1 MAGSQVV
8 ARFTA
13 DISDVQRKMATLQ
26 ADLAAT
32 AAATNG
38 LSGKFRAASKI
49 MGSAGK
55 VMTLGLTLPLAGV
68 AAGAIS
74 AGASYEKSMNK
85 VKAVSGA
92 TADEFRAMSETAKE
106 LGRTTQF
113 SASQAADGMSFLAMA
128 GFEANDIV
136 SAMPGVLN
144 LAAAGQM
151 DLAQAADIASNILTG
166 FGKSTDELSHTIDV
180 MAKTFTS
187 ANTDLSQLGEAMS
200 YVAPVAASTGA
211 QFEEV
216 SAAIGLLG
224 NAGIQGSRAGTSLS
238 RIMSILTINAPKT
251 AKAMK
256 GLGISALDSS
266 GNLKPLNEIIGD
278 LGEAGATTSDIMGIF
293 GARAG
298 PGMAAL
304 ISQGSEA
311 LVELTDELVA
321 SGGTAQDIADTQ
333 MEGFAGSMLRLKSAF
348 EGAMIAIAESGLLS
362 KATDLIERAA
372 TATGKFAENFAALSE
387 KTQETILKIGF
398 FTAAAGPA
406 LMIAG
411 KLTIGVIALGG
422 AVERLG
428 QAFGVSVV
436 GGIKKAS
443 AAMLTNPIT
452 AVALAIT
459 AAVVGLAAA
468 FKFVY
473 DRSADMMVAFAELK
487 RVFKDAAALIFNDLV
502 GAFRDLLG
510 ITSSTTG
517 EAQDFGAVIKQVTQ
531 VVGKGLARAIQ
542 MVSGYIKVFTGII
555 RVMIK
560 VFQIAMV
567 PIRALVGIVMG
578 VLREAFISARENVSA
593 FLDMLGPVGRAIKS
607 VAQQI
612 GNSFGQVLDFVRGF
626 INNAS
631 KYLEDGINRMIDGV
645 NKLVDA
651 YNDLPFAIG
660 EIGRISR
667 ISLASL
673 KNLGHVQATTTDQ
686 TKDYSAAIAAET
698 ARDKARAAQYQAT
711 KDAADQLAGGMDD
724 LGGSTGATGAA
735 AEKTKVTFKELAATF
750 KETYD
755 RAKADLQK
763 ALDDAEKA
771 YDTYATNMQQKVMAG
786 ISIGGAFEAQFAED
800 GSRTGKSLVDAFN
813 DQIAHADY
821 FGNVLQALQSSGASD
836 RFIQEVASLGPITGA
851 QLGQQLLDEGL
862 AKTMSEKYDS
872 VMAATRAVGEA
883 LMPEHLLIGRN
894 SAQAEMDG
902 FVERFGPDGD
912 LKKLMLKIARDNG
925 VDDAQQLYQGL
936 RDNLKKGGPAG
947 EAVMKLMRF
956 LGKRSADQTGK
967 AFKGKAG
974 KGGSVYKQ
982 MNAAMTAL
990 ANSMNRTATVTV
1002 TTVHR
1007 SVHQSVGLPGRAL
1020 GGPVS
1025 ARQAYI
1031 VGERG
1036 PEVFV
1041 PGGSGNIIP
1050 NDQMA
1055 NVPSMSGGRGGGG
1068 VSNINITVNAGM
1080 GTDGAAVGRDIV
1092 SALRQYERRNGPLP
1106 IKVR

>member
-1 MAGSQVV
+1 MSINKEIHTVSVYVSNKPGALARIAQVFSRRGYNIESLVVSPAFDGHFSRMTIGCSGSSDGLDQIIKQLEDSGAG
-8 ARFTA
+8 TA
-13 DISDVQRKMATLQ
+13 DM
-26 ADLAAT
+26 
-32 AAATNG
+32 
-38 LSGKFRAASKI
+38 
-49 MGSAGK
+49 M
-55 VMTLGLTLPLAGV
+55 
-68 AAGAIS
+68 
-74 AGASYEKSMNK
+74 E
-85 VKAVSGA
+85 
-92 TADEFRAMSETAKE
+92 
-106 LGRTTQF
+106 
-113 SASQAADGMSFLAMA
+113 
-128 GFEANDIV
+128 
-136 SAMPGVLN
+136 
-144 LAAAGQM
+144 
-151 DLAQAADIASNILTG
+151 
-166 FGKSTDELSHTIDV
+166 
-180 MAKTFTS
+180 
-187 ANTDLSQLGEAMS
+187 
-200 YVAPVAASTGA
+200 
-211 QFEEV
+211 
-216 SAAIGLLG
+216 
-224 NAGIQGSRAGTSLS
+224 
-238 RIMSILTINAPKT
+238 
-251 AKAMK
+251 
-256 GLGISALDSS
+256 
-266 GNLKPLNEIIGD
+266 
-278 LGEAGATTSDIMGIF
+278 IF
-293 GARAG
+293 GQRAG
-298 PGMAAL
+298 PAMAAL
-304 ISQGSEA
+304 VSQGSDA
-311 LVELTDELVA
+311 LITLTDEVSNAGGIAQEVA
-321 SGGTAQDIADTQ
+321 ETQ
-333 MEGFAGSMLRLKSAF
+333 MEGFAGSLLRLKSAF

-372 TATGKFAENFAALSE
+372 TATGTFAENFAALSE

-406 LMIAG
+406 LLIAG

-422 AVERLG
+422 AVERLAN
-428 QAFGVSVV
+428 AFGISVV
-436 GGIKKAS
+436 NGIKRAS

-459 AAVVGLAAA
+459 AAVVGLALA
-468 FKFVY
+468 FKYVY

-487 RVFKDAAALIFNDLV
+487 RVFKDAATLIFNDLV

-517 EAQDFGAVIKQVTQ
+517 EAQDFGAVVKQVTQ

-542 MVSGYIKVFTGII
+542 MVSGFIKVFTGII

-567 PIRALVGIVMG
+567 PIRALVGIVLG
-578 VLREAFISARENVSA
+578 VFREAFISARENVSA

-607 VAQQI
+607 LAGQI
-612 GNSFGQVLDFVRGF
+612 GNSFGQVLDFVQGF
-626 INNAS
+626 INNAAS
-631 KYLEDGINRMIDGV
+631 YLEDGINKMIDGV

-667 ISLASL
+667 ITLTSL
-673 KNLGHVQATTTDQ
+673 KDLGNRQATTTDQ
-686 TKDYSAAIAAET
+686 TKDYSDAIAAET

-711 KDAADQLAGGMDD
+711 QSAVEGLSGGMDD
-724 LGGSTGATGAA
+724 LGGSTGGAGAA
-735 AEKTKVTFKELAATF
+735 AEKATLTFKDLASAF

-786 ISIGGAFEAQFAED
+786 ISIGGAFESQFAED

-821 FGNVLQALQSSGASD
+821 FGNVLQALKASGASD
-836 RFIQEVASLGPITGA
+836 RFIQEVASLGPVTGA

-883 LMPEHLLIGRN
+883 LMPVSLQTGRN
-894 SAQAEMDG
+894 NAQAQMDG

-912 LKKLMLKIARDNG
+912 LKKAMLLIAKNNG
-925 VDDAQQLYQGL
+925 VDDAQKLYEGI

-947 EAVMKLMRF
+947 EAVMKVMRF
-956 LGKRSADQTGK
+956 LGKRSAVQTGK

-974 KGGSVYKQ
+974 SGGSVYKQ
-982 MNAAMTAL
+982 LNSVMSNL
-990 ANSMNRTATVTV
+990 AKSMERE
-1002 TTVHR
+1002 TTITIKHR
-1007 SVHQSVGLPGRAL
+1007 NVYENMEGQAN

-1025 ARQAYI
+1025 ARTPYI

-1036 PEVFV
+1036 PEIFV
-1041 PGGSGNIIP
+1041 PGSSGNIIP
-1050 NDQMA
+1050 NHKM
-1055 NVPSMSGGRGGGG
+1055 PSAPVISGGGG
-1068 VSNINITVNAGM
+1068 GSVGGHSTNVNITVNAGM

>member
-1 MAGSQVV
+1 MAATQVV

-13 DISDVQRKMATLQ
+13 DISDVQRKMAKLQ
-26 ADLAAT
+26 SDMAAT
-32 AAATNG
+32 AAAANG
-38 LSGKFRAASKI
+38 VSGKFRAAGQVMS
-49 MGSAGK
+49 STGK
-55 VMTLGLTLPLAGV
+55 VMTAGLTLPLAAV

-92 TADEFRAMSETAKE
+92 TGDEFTAMSDKAKE

-128 GFEANDIV
+128 GFKANEITE
-136 SAMPGVLN
+136 AMPGVLN

-151 DLAQAADIASNILTG
+151 DLAQSADIASNILTG
-166 FGKSTDELSHTIDV
+166 YGKTTDELGGAIDTLT
-180 MAKTFTS
+180 KTFTS
-187 ANTDLSQLGEAMS
+187 ANVDLSMLGES
-200 YVAPVAASTGA
+200 FKYVAPVAKSAGLG
-211 QFEEV
+211 FEEV

-224 NAGIQGSRAGTSLS
+224 NAGIQGSMAGTSLRMAIS
-238 RIMSILTINAPKT
+238 RLLSPADGA
-251 AKAMK
+251 AKLMK
-256 GLGISALDSS
+256 QLGISGVDAS
-266 GNLKPLNEIIGD
+266 GNLLPLDQIIKQLEDSG
-278 LGEAGATTSDIMGIF
+278 AGTADMMEIF
-293 GARAG
+293 GQRAG
-298 PGMAAL
+298 PAMAAL
-304 ISQGSEA
+304 VSQGSDA
-311 LVELTDELVA
+311 LITLTDEVSNAGGIAQEVA
-321 SGGTAQDIADTQ
+321 ETQ
-333 MEGFAGSMLRLKSAF
+333 MEGFAGALLRLKSAF
-348 EGAMIAIAESGLLS
+348 EGAMIAIAESGLLE
-362 KATDLIERAA
+362 KATGLIENLA
-372 TATGKFAENFAALSE
+372 TSVGAFAEKFSGLSE
-387 KTQETILKIGF
+387 ETQEMIVKIGLF
-398 FTAAAGPA
+398 AAAAGPA
-406 LMIAG
+406 LYISG
-411 KLTIGVIALGG
+411 KFVGALGHLESAAK
-422 AVERLG
+422 AVAG
-428 QAFGVSVV
+428 GFKTAAVAIKTASV
-436 GGIKKAS
+436 
-443 AAMLTNPIT
+443 AMLTNPIT

-459 AAVVGLAAA
+459 AAIVGLAAA

-473 DRSADMMVAFAELK
+473 DRSTDMMVAFAELK
-487 RVFKDAAALIFNDLV
+487 RVFKDAATLIFNDLV

-517 EAQDFGAVIKQVTQ
+517 EAQDFGAVVKQVTQ

-542 MVSGYIKVFTGII
+542 MVSGFIKVFTGII

-567 PIRALVGIVMG
+567 PIRALVGIVLG
-578 VLREAFISARENVSA
+578 VFREAFISARENVSA

-607 VAQQI
+607 LAGQI
-612 GNSFGQVLDFVRGF
+612 GNSFGQVLDFVQGF
-626 INNAS
+626 INNAAS
-631 KYLEDGINRMIDGV
+631 YLEDGINKMIDGV

-667 ISLASL
+667 ITLTSL
-673 KNLGHVQATTTDQ
+673 KDLGNRQATTTDQ
-686 TKDYSAAIAAET
+686 TKDYSDAIAAET

-711 KDAADQLAGGMDD
+711 QAAVEGLSGGMDD
-724 LGGSTGATGAA
+724 LGGSTGGAGAA
-735 AEKTKVTFKELAATF
+735 AEKATLTFKDLASAF

-786 ISIGGAFEAQFAED
+786 ISIGGAFESQFAED

-821 FGNVLQALQSSGASD
+821 FGNVLQALKASGASD
-836 RFIQEVASLGPITGA
+836 RFIQEVASLGPVTGA

-883 LMPEHLLIGRN
+883 LMPVSLQTGRN
-894 SAQAEMDG
+894 NAQAQMDG

-912 LKKLMLKIARDNG
+912 LKKAMLLIAKNNG
-925 VDDAQQLYQGL
+925 VDDAQKLYEGM

-947 EAVMKLMRF
+947 EAVMKVMRF

-974 KGGSVYKQ
+974 SGGSVYKQ
-982 MNAAMTAL
+982 LNSVMSNLAKSMERETTITVRHKNIYEKFGHRAM
-990 ANSMNRTATVTV
+990 
-1002 TTVHR
+1002 
-1007 SVHQSVGLPGRAL
+1007 

-1025 ARQAYI
+1025 GREAYI

-1041 PGGSGNIIP
+1041 PGSSGNIIP
-1050 NDQMA
+1050 NHKM
-1055 NVPSMSGGRGGGG
+1055 PSAPVMSGSGGSSVGG
-1068 VSNINITVNAGM
+1068 HSTNVNITVNAGM